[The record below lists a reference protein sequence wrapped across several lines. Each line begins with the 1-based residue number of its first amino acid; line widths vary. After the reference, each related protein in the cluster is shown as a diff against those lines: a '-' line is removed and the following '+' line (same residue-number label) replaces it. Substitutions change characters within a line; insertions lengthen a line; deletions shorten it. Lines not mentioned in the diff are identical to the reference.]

1 MGKTEAIIEIIVF
14 LALVFTYAKLCTH
27 RNISLKGK
35 VAELVS
41 LYGWS
46 IWSLL
51 GNFKFTV
58 WAIGIAVIGL
68 IKISTTKKKKI
79 ERRSEGHFN

>member
-14 LALVFTYAKLCTH
+14 LALFFTYAKLCTH

-68 IKISTTKKKKI
+68 IKI
-79 ERRSEGHFN
+79 